1 MKLPFLNRSV
11 RIAQWDTIQRQKH
24 WSMQTNARLVR
35 KVNGVL
41 HQVQPK
47 IPCATIANLE
57 NMEVILQVL
66 LLKVRV
72 ATAVLEDF

>member
-1 MKLPFLNRSV
+1 
-11 RIAQWDTIQRQKH
+11 
-24 WSMQTNARLVR
+24 MQTNARLVR

-72 ATAVLEDF
+72 ATAVLENF

>member
-1 MKLPFLNRSV
+1 M
-11 RIAQWDTIQRQKH
+11 
-24 WSMQTNARLVR
+24 RLVVLQQTLLTRVVALR

-72 ATAVLEDF
+72 ATAVLEKF